1 MLCGFQSNLRYNTST
16 IFVLL
21 RSINKTLCM
30 YILDWNCFHNN
41 VSSFQSLPFSRSFR
55 EIRSEGKWVPYS
67 AYSLRTVF
75 RLFNFPQHFVWT
87 RTMRRGLQ
95 VFFIPRRLESLTVCR
110 WHGAALLVSYFKI
123 LIDNCAAGVWNRGF
137 PLIRPVFIHLELT
150 GRRFNSAVF
159 HYKVNLRLSRQK
171 WEF

>member
-21 RSINKTLCM
+21 RSINKALCM

-67 AYSLRTVF
+67 AYMQENKEKAFSECASVTLIPWACKTYSLGYSMWQMCRAE
-75 RLFNFPQHFVWT
+75 N
-87 RTMRRGLQ
+87 
-95 VFFIPRRLESLTVCR
+95 SLKTKIWGKGVSGNILR
-110 WHGAALLVSYFKI
+110 NWKKRVLL
-123 LIDNCAAGVWNRGF
+123 
-137 PLIRPVFIHLELT
+137 
-150 GRRFNSAVF
+150 
-159 HYKVNLRLSRQK
+159 
-171 WEF
+171 